1 MKKSTFICMATG
13 LIGITSTTQAADYSK
28 YFSMEAEG
36 FKRFS
41 VSVGALHVMPQGKAQ
56 PFKVSTA
63 AYEGI
68 QSDVGEISSQAV
80 IDNRAENSSGLANWL
95 IDLINGV
102 NPNSTLPAFMS
113 GTANIYG
120 LENWNNPGTGLE
132 ADDVTTLGIMTNYF
146 FTDNI
151 SFEMKAGIPPKV
163 DLQGKGKIYAPFSA
177 IASPIVGSIELDND
191 IFITDLEAHGPAASA
206 RAWTPAFE
214 FQYHFGKTG
223 VNKFRPYIGVGL
235 MYAYFN
241 ELEINPQTERDL
253 IAAGHMIAN
262 ILDNK
267 AGASLDG
274 SPNEN
279 ANPKVKVEATDAF
292 APVVTAGFTYDFND
306 KWFAVGSISYAH
318 LNNETAITV
327 TDNNFGKLI
336 ESKADIEVNP
346 ILAYAGIGMR
356 F

>member
-1 MKKSTFICMATG
+1 
-13 LIGITSTTQAADYSK
+13 
-28 YFSMEAEG
+28 
-36 FKRFS
+36 
-41 VSVGALHVMPQGKAQ
+41 
-56 PFKVSTA
+56 
-63 AYEGI
+63 
-68 QSDVGEISSQAV
+68 
-80 IDNRAENSSGLANWL
+80 
-95 IDLINGV
+95 
-102 NPNSTLPAFMS
+102 
-113 GTANIYG
+113 
-120 LENWNNPGTGLE
+120 
-132 ADDVTTLGIMTNYF
+132 
-146 FTDNI
+146 
-151 SFEMKAGIPPKV
+151 
-163 DLQGKGKIYAPFSA
+163 
-177 IASPIVGSIELDND
+177 
-191 IFITDLEAHGPAASA
+191 
-206 RAWTPAFE
+206 
-214 FQYHFGKTG
+214 
-223 VNKFRPYIGVGL
+223 

-306 KWFAVGSISYAH
+306 KWFAIGSISYAH
-318 LNNETAITV
+318 LNNETTITV